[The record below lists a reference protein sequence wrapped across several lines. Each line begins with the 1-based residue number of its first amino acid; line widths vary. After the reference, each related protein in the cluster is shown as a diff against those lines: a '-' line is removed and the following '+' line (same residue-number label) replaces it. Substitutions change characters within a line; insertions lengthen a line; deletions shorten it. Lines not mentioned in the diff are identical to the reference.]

1 MDIKREKGEVLVQG
15 EAFESRGTNML
26 HAFPCDWEEEDR
38 LVRMYERLCTA
49 TEEKE

>member
-26 HAFPCDWEEEDR
+26 HASLGLGGGR
-38 LVRMYERLCTA
+38 IVS
-49 TEEKE
+49 